1 MDEIQV
7 AAFRWPGSEAHPTPG
22 KKDCVCRTVVRRLAC
37 LLNFIL
43 SAVPALTAQ
52 SFDER
57 FSDCF
62 SKGDTAAARR
72 VLRQWEAS
80 AERPAEFFV
89 AGLNDC
95 FRMARQSL
103 TVSGDSP
110 GDGNGPTLET
120 VDSTGSCREL
130 SLSEAVRYGTALVRR
145 GIAYVDR
152 GIEAYPSRLDMRF
165 GKIRALGEIGDY
177 DRYDEAKPLLM
188 RAERLAPRD
197 MTVLADL
204 AELHVRQGDR
214 PAAATYYR
222 RMADCAEGSDRDYAL
237 RRLRELEEKE

>member
-7 AAFRWPGSEAHPTPG
+7 AVFRWPGPEAHPTPG
-22 KKDCVCRTVVRRLAC
+22 KKDRVCRTVVRRLAC
-37 LLNFIL
+37 LLSFIL

-80 AERPAEFFV
+80 AERP
-89 AGLNDC
+89 
-95 FRMARQSL
+95 
-103 TVSGDSP
+103 SGDSP

-177 DRYDEAKPLLM
+177 GRYDEAKPL
-188 RAERLAPRD
+188 
-197 MTVLADL
+197 
-204 AELHVRQGDR
+204 
-214 PAAATYYR
+214 
-222 RMADCAEGSDRDYAL
+222 C
-237 RRLRELEEKE
+237 

>member
-7 AAFRWPGSEAHPTPG
+7 AVFRWPGPEAHPTPG
-22 KKDCVCRTVVRRLAC
+22 KKDRVCRTVVRRLAC
-37 LLNFIL
+37 LLSFIL

-89 AGLNDC
+89 VGLNDC

-152 GIEAYPSRLDMRF
+152 GIEAYLSRLDMRF

-197 MTVLADL
+197 MTILADL

-237 RRLRELEEKE
+237 RRLCELEEKE